1 MLVCIVCNSWT
12 ICEKYKEDDGAGWST
27 FDVERIKCKM
37 KVRDIWTSIEDES
50 WSVGVGKEGEGNIA
64 AIKDFKGDMCKY

>member
-1 MLVCIVCNSWT
+1 
-12 ICEKYKEDDGAGWST
+12 
-27 FDVERIKCKM
+27 M